1 MVNSFQ
7 KINTNPRS
15 MMAGTSVILNIYLLT
30 IGSMILGFSLYV
42 GLETLERTT
51 RKYVN
56 WTGEGMLWLFVLLFI
71 SIFIL
76 FIPSDLLKLKY
87 QIKIETFTNL
97 IGYVVFT
104 ISNSIFF
111 IILSRFISRDNI
123 YLSEVANLLQAA
135 SFSGLIAIP
144 ILFYLLFQFKDYLLR
159 FNSYLFYFV
168 MFFWIFASQIFL

>member
-7 KINTNPRS
+7 NINTNPRS
-15 MMAGTSVILNIYLLT
+15 MMAGTSVVLNIYLLT

-87 QIKIETFTNL
+87 QIKIETFIKDLEDPDDMVRETLEFQGIRTNKEL
-97 IGYVVFT
+97 REQYKK
-104 ISNSIFF
+104 
-111 IILSRFISRDNI
+111 R
-123 YLSEVANLLQAA
+123 
-135 SFSGLIAIP
+135 
-144 ILFYLLFQFKDYLLR
+144 KDEAK
-159 FNSYLFYFV
+159 S
-168 MFFWIFASQIFL
+168 

>member
-7 KINTNPRS
+7 NMNINPRS
-15 MMAGTSVILNIYLLT
+15 MMSGTSVILNIYLLT

-87 QIKIETFTNL
+87 QIKIDTFTNL

-104 ISNSIFF
+104 IANSIFF
-111 IILSRFISRDNI
+111 IFFHHIIQLRIHKLFIFNFISTRI
-123 YLSEVANLLQAA
+123 PREPIPYLT
-135 SFSGLIAIP
+135 
-144 ILFYLLFQFKDYLLR
+144 YKDMKITVGCL
-159 FNSYLFYFV
+159 
-168 MFFWIFASQIFL
+168 

>member
-7 KINTNPRS
+7 KINTNPGS

-104 ISNSIFF
+104 ISNSIVF

-123 YLSEVANLLQAA
+123 YLSEVAKLLLT
-135 SFSGLIAIP
+135 SSIFFWL
-144 ILFYLLFQFKDYLLR
+144 
-159 FNSYLFYFV
+159 NSYSDIVLFAISIQR
-168 MFFWIFASQIFL
+168 FFIEI

>member
-30 IGSMILGFSLYV
+30 IGSMILGFSAYV

-104 ISNSIFF
+104 ISNSIVF
-111 IILSRFISRDNI
+111 II
-123 YLSEVANLLQAA
+123 
-135 SFSGLIAIP
+135 
-144 ILFYLLFQFKDYLLR
+144 
-159 FNSYLFYFV
+159 
-168 MFFWIFASQIFL
+168 

>member
-7 KINTNPRS
+7 NMNINPRS
-15 MMAGTSVILNIYLLT
+15 MMSGTSVILNIYLLT
-30 IGSMILGFSLYV
+30 IGSMILGFSVYV

-71 SIFIL
+71 SIFVL
-76 FIPSDLLKLKY
+76 FIPSDLLKLKHH
-87 QIKIETFTNL
+87 IKIETFTNL

-104 ISNSIFF
+104 ISNSIVF

-144 ILFYLLFQFKDYLLR
+144 ILFYILFQFKNYLSR
-159 FNSYLFYFV
+159 YDSFFFYFL
-168 MFFWIFASQIFL
+168 MIFWIFSSQIFL